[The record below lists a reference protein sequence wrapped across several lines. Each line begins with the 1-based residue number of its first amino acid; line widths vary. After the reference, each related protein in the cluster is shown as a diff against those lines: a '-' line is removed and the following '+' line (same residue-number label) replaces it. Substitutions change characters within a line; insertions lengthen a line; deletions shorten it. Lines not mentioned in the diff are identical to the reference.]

1 MNPKDILFYGQR
13 TLHESLEGLPEST
26 WDTDGVCGW
35 WSVKNVLSHLVVFE
49 LMLEDILNGFVT
61 PGFQHTMLAEVGRNG
76 LENVNT
82 AEVGKR
88 QHTPGADVLREFDAV
103 NARVLAL
110 VPQIDVETWRK
121 VGTLPWYGAE
131 YALEDY
137 IVYAAYGHKR
147 EHSAQINVFKDS
159 FNPPKRP

>member
-1 MNPKDILFYGQR
+1 MNPRDVLFYGQQ
-13 TLHESLEGLPEST
+13 TIHQSLESLPEST

-35 WSVKNVLSHLVVFE
+35 WSVKNILSHLVVFE
-49 LMLEDILNGFVT
+49 LMLEDSLSGFVT
-61 PGFQHTMLAEVGRNG
+61 PGFQYTMLAAVSKNG
-76 LENVNT
+76 LENTNT

-88 QHTPGADVLREFDAV
+88 QHTPGADVLRELDAV

-110 VPQIDVETWRK
+110 VPLIDVETWRK

-131 YALEDY
+131 YSLEDY

-147 EHSAQINVFKDS
+147 EHASQINVFKDS